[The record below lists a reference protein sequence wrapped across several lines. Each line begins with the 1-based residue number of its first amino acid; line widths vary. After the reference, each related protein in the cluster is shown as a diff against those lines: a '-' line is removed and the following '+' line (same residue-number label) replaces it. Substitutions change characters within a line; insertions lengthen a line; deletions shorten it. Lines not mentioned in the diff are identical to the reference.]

1 MAQYAYQTGGKSHKW
16 LFDPQTIDSIG
27 PILSKLVTYDVYF
40 EAEEGQTT
48 LQIVLD
54 KILDELPPHLEEAV
68 RLTYL
73 AGISYRSAART
84 IGVDHKTVKARADKG
99 IGMLRKRLTDTVWLA
114 TLISNMIP
122 QESETVKTVTSP
134 DKILS
139 VLNGM
144 SGIRST
150 ND

>member
-1 MAQYAYQTGGKSHKW
+1 MTQYAYQTGGKSHKW

-40 EAEEGQTT
+40 EIEEGQTT

-54 KILDELPPHLEEAV
+54 KILEELPPHLEEAV

-73 AGISYRSAART
+73 AGISYRSAAKT

-99 IGMLRKRLTDTVWLA
+99 IGLLRKRLTDTVWLA
-114 TLISNMIP
+114 SLVSNMIP
-122 QESETVKTVTSP
+122 QDSEDIKKVTSP

-139 VLNGM
+139 VLNGI
-144 SGIRST
+144 SEIRSS

>member
-16 LFDPQTIDSIG
+16 LFDPQTVDSIG

-99 IGMLRKRLTDTVWLA
+99 IGLLRKRLTDTVWLA